1 MTQQNQRCQTYT
13 NLTTSRIR
21 HNATETNKHKGNKRA
36 EAVWHARHTKK
47 NEVGTLSVPTSWLI
61 VGVEGFD
68 AKRRIF
74 ILFYGLRP
82 PGCARCLLRKLH
94 CLIPRATRFAFCT
107 APRGGEGRGFDL
119 PQKNSRNLLGL
130 RLRFAR
136 GR

>member
-1 MTQQNQRCQTYT
+1 MHNIGQLPQVPGMVI
-13 NLTTSRIR
+13 IR
-21 HNATETNKHKGNKRA
+21 AAYSITFNIGLFTPPEGARAGGSICHKKIAATFWDCGF
-36 EAVWHARHTKK
+36 V
-47 NEVGTLSVPTSWLI
+47 LL

-68 AKRRIF
+68 ASRRIF

-94 CLIPRATRFAFCT
+94 CLIPSATRFAFCT
-107 APRGGEGRGFDL
+107 APRGGEGRGFDCHKKITAT
-119 PQKNSRNLLGL
+119 PLGL

>member
-1 MTQQNQRCQTYT
+1 M
-13 NLTTSRIR
+13 I
-21 HNATETNKHKGNKRA
+21 
-36 EAVWHARHTKK
+36 EACKK
-47 NEVGTLSVPTSWLI
+47 TRPELLLFGLLAY

-107 APRGGEGRGFDL
+107 TPRGGEGRGFDL

>member
-13 NLTTSRIR
+13 NPTTSRIR
-21 HNATETNKHKGNKRA
+21 HNATGTNKHKGNKRA

-47 NEVGTLSVPTSWLI
+47 RGRNFYCSGLLAY

-107 APRGGEGRGFDL
+107 APRGGEGRRFDL
-119 PQKNSRNLLGL
+119 PQKNNRNPLGL